1 MKATLFALTGLFC
14 VPFLVSPSFPTDS
27 GEYKIDAGHSSI
39 IFGIK
44 HANAGNFRGRFNEF
58 EGNLNIDEEKLE
70 NSSVEISINAN
81 SVDTANEKR
90 DQHLRSPDF
99 FNVKQF
105 PKIIFKSTKV
115 KLAGEGKYEISGDL
129 TFHGVT
135 KSVTANATKIGAA
148 KDRGV
153 YRIGYD
159 VTFKISRSE
168 FGVKYMP
175 EGLGDD
181 VHLLLGIEGVRQGKE

>member
-1 MKATLFALTGLFC
+1 MKTRLFALTGLCC
-14 VPFLVSPSFPTDS
+14 VPFLVSPSLSSDS
-27 GEYKIDAGHSSI
+27 GKYEIDAGHSSV

-58 EGNLNIDEEKLE
+58 EGNLNIDEAKPE
-70 NSSVEISINAN
+70 NCSVEFSIVAN

-105 PKIIFKSTKV
+105 PKITFKSTKV
-115 KLAGEGKYEISGDL
+115 KSAGEGKYEITGDL
-129 TFHGVT
+129 AFHGVT
-135 KSVTANATKIGAA
+135 KSITASATKIGAA
-148 KDRGV
+148 KGQGG

-181 VHLLLGIEGVRQGKE
+181 VHLLLGIEGVREGKE